1 MKKKIIKFYDIKFHN
16 TSFQSI
22 YNKINKGGY
31 LVAPAASS
39 LSKIFKKKKYFDALV
54 KADIA
59 ILDSGF
65 FCILLRVFKGLKVN
79 KLSGYLFLKKFLEK
93 KYNKNIKF
101 LLIDPNITESKLNKQ
116 YLKNKKI
123 YNVITYVAPFYNYSI
138 IDKKLL
144 KLIKKEKPKYIIIN
158 IGGETQEVLAN
169 YLYNNVRRKTSILCT
184 GAAIAFLTKKQ
195 APINDLID
203 RLYLGWFV
211 RLLHNPLKY
220 TSRILSSFHLLR
232 LFLK

>member
-1 MKKKIIKFYDIKFHN
+1 MQDMHDTFARTIFAYKDSKKVIVSTD
-16 TSFQSI
+16 
-22 YNKINKGGY
+22 
-31 LVAPAASS
+31 
-39 LSKIFKKKKYFDALV
+39 
-54 KADIA
+54 
-59 ILDSGF
+59 
-65 FCILLRVFKGLKVN
+65 VN
-79 KLSGYLFLKKFLEK
+79 F
-93 KYNKNIKF
+93 
-101 LLIDPNITESKLNKQ
+101 
-116 YLKNKKI
+116 
-123 YNVITYVAPFYNYSI
+123 
-138 IDKKLL
+138 
-144 KLIKKEKPKYIIIN
+144 
-158 IGGETQEVLAN
+158 N